1 MIMTLTEIKQYTD
14 QLGLTCDQ
22 EACESILESAN
33 EWGITN
39 TKDAVWAFMDFY
51 EGISHSRY
59 PEYWAQRG
67 EED

>member
-1 MIMTLTEIKQYTD
+1 MTLTEIKQYTD
-14 QLGLTCDQ
+14 YLGLTCDQ
-22 EACESILESAN
+22 EDCESILAEAI

-39 TKDAVWAFMDFY
+39 TKDAVWAFMDCY
-51 EGISHSRY
+51 EGISHTRD